1 MSRDPVLTC
10 DWLQAAHHG
19 HAAVVQLLL
28 GAGDAEVAG
37 ARNKYGGTALHMAA
51 AGGHL
56 ATVRLLVG
64 AGCPVEEAGQ
74 SKVCP
79 TPAMTAALHGH
90 DTVLGELV
98 DSGAKPDKVATFN
111 IYQPKH
117 LNFLH
122 CLTLHLSP

>member
-1 MSRDPVLTC
+1 MSRAAVLTW

-28 GAGDAEVAG
+28 GAGDAEVAA

-56 ATVRLLVG
+56 ATVRLLLG

-79 TPAMTAALHGH
+79 PPAMTAALHGH
-90 DTVLGELV
+90 DAVLGELV
-98 DSGAKPDKVATFN
+98 DSGAKPDKVPTN
-111 IYQPKH
+111 
-117 LNFLH
+117 LNTVPTS
-122 CLTLHLSP
+122 CIVCLSP

>member
-1 MSRDPVLTC
+1 MSRAAVLTW

-19 HAAVVQLLL
+19 HVAVVQLLL
-28 GAGDAEVAG
+28 GAGDAEVAA

-56 ATVRLLVG
+56 ATVRLLLG

-90 DTVLGELV
+90 DAVLGELV
-98 DSGAKPDKVATFN
+98 DSGAKPDKVSTN
-111 IYQPKH
+111 
-117 LNFLH
+117 LNTEPTS
-122 CLTLHLSP
+122 CIV